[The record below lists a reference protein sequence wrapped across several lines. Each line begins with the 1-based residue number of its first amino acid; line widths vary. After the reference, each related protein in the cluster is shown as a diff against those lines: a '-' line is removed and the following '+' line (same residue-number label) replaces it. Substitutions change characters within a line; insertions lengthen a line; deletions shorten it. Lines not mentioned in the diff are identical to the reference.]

1 MEVIL
6 VLDNEII
13 EAFREEANVLL
24 EELRGIID
32 QLEDA
37 TQTFPKELLEEFANK
52 ADRIMGTANTFD
64 SMNPGNPVF
73 AQIGKFGEL
82 CKVTGYK
89 ASTLNHLKLIPI
101 FAAFWADTVDIL
113 QELVDNVGD
122 VQKLKEVT
130 QGYIPTL
137 QKRLIWLTQ
146 QILTIT
152 KGADHTEQS
161 KINVDGLLRKLG
173 FDV

>member
-1 MEVIL
+1 M

-13 EAFREEANVLL
+13 DSFREEANVLL

-32 QLEDA
+32 RLEDWKD
-37 TQTFPKELLEEFANK
+37 TFPKELLEEFANK

-64 SMNPGNPVF
+64 EMAPGNPVF
-73 AQIGKFGEL
+73 QQIGKFGEL

-89 ASTLNHLKLIPI
+89 ASTLNHQKLIPI

-122 VQKLKEVT
+122 AQKIKDVT
-130 QGYIPTL
+130 QSYIPTL
-137 QKRLIWLTQ
+137 QKRLIWLTS
-146 QILTIT
+146 QILTFT
-152 KGADHTEQS
+152 KGADHVEES

-173 FDV
+173 FNI